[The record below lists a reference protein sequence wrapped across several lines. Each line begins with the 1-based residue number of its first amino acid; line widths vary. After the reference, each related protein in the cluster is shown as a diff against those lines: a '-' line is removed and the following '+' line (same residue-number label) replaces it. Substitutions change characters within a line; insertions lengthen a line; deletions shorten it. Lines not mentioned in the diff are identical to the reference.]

1 MGCSTRHYV
10 DQLAAPN
17 VDDRSAPLLDTPPAL
32 TPEQRFLSTPT
43 APTSP
48 IRSPSASNSA
58 SPQRPTSLFTVC
70 HPQPSSV
77 ATSSTE
83 RPRRPTWTVTHRAAP
98 DVNNARS
105 GPIVG
110 SCSTN
115 DLSAHP
121 GFGHVQRRFRH
132 PNTHRPT
139 ERRQIHQ
146 HRCPKALRPHRP
158 ATALTH
164 RTGLA
169 GPDHHPKRCPLTPLV
184 DPHQIN
190 LAQAYQQL
198 AHARRDQLPQ
208 GSSCLGC
215 VFPTPDYG
223 GPLPTSGGFQLHF
236 TLLGSS
242 GV

>member
-1 MGCSTRHYV
+1 MSNR
-10 DQLAAPN
+10 LAAPTSTTE
-17 VDDRSAPLLDTPPAL
+17 VHHCFVRHQPVA
-32 TPEQRFLSTPT
+32 PEQRFLSTPQQT
-43 APTSP
+43 LLPPEKCLLPTVP
-48 IRSPSASNSA
+48 
-58 SPQRPTSLFTVC
+58 PQRPTSLFTVC

-77 ATSSTE
+77 ATNGPAD
-83 RPRRPTWTVTHRAAP
+83 RTVTHRAAP

-110 SCSTN
+110 SCSIN
-115 DLSAHP
+115 DLTPHS
-121 GFGHVQRRFRH
+121 GFGHIHRRFRH
-132 PNTHRPT
+132 PKRTGRPNTGKST
-139 ERRQIHQ
+139 NTDVT
-146 HRCPKALRPHRP
+146 LRPHRP

-223 GPLPTSGGFQLHF
+223 GPLPTCGLLDQLAAGRI
-236 TLLGSS
+236 GSCRMRS
-242 GV
+242 